1 MFLNDIG
8 FIHDFM
14 LAHLNLYLPL
24 LLPLFHIHSQPL
36 LHLHLLHHRLLLRL
50 FPVGLIEQ
58 TLNLADGPIVELQVE
73 VVIGFTFLD
82 TLYISQLVVEID
94 GLKRTHDDS
103 LIGTL
108 QRLQINL
115 IDAHQLLP
123 IP

>member
-1 MFLNDIG
+1 M
-8 FIHDFM
+8 
-14 LAHLNLYLPL
+14 
-24 LLPLFHIHSQPL
+24 
-36 LHLHLLHHRLLLRL
+36 
-50 FPVGLIEQ
+50 GLIEQ

-115 IDAHQLLP
+115 IDAHQLLA